1 MRRIFLVFLLFATS
15 AAHAQSSAPQTT
27 PARIDSPNEL
37 DKLKESCT
45 DFAKFLDCAE
55 ELFTGQPLHIAVGS
69 IAPQNGFGAG
79 LAYLGHK
86 TTDNWRTSWDA
97 DAIGSINGSW
107 RAGLYLKLVHTPN
120 NPIGVGFGT
129 PPPLNTNLTELP
141 EHSVINIYAQAISL
155 NKLTYF
161 GLGPNSTE
169 AGRSFYGMRETI
181 VGVSAVKPAYQR
193 LHVSLR

>member
-15 AAHAQSSAPQTT
+15 AAHAQTSAPQTT

-55 ELFTGQPLHIAVGS
+55 ELFTGQPLHIAAGS
-69 IAPQNGFGAG
+69 IAPQNGFGAR

-107 RAGLYLKLVHTPN
+107 RAGVYLKRS
-120 NPIGVGFGT
+120 T
-129 PPPLNTNLTELP
+129 PPIIPSASGLELLQ
-141 EHSVINIYAQAISL
+141 H
-155 NKLTYF
+155 
-161 GLGPNSTE
+161 
-169 AGRSFYGMRETI
+169 
-181 VGVSAVKPAYQR
+181 
-193 LHVSLR
+193 